1 MNKNITIIRQNCYA
15 YCISRFFIALF
26 LISGVSHSAFAQ
38 RNLSLYNMYGAPQS
52 YGLNPGRMPQSNG
65 YLTIPAIGNL
75 GASLSN
81 TGFNYASITPEEDT
95 TGTDNTTFFDN
106 AFNSLLSGLKPENR
120 LLLDF
125 HAGWL
130 DFGMRS
136 GRNFFSLS
144 ASENINIQAD
154 YPKAI
159 FELFNEISLG
169 DTLSQP
175 KIYDLS
181 SMGLNILHYRS
192 YALGFTRQ
200 ITPRLSAGAR
210 IKYLDGLGSISTR
223 NTDFQFENDA
233 LNAALNING
242 SLEVSSSGLTTFTDD
257 GVSYLRG
264 GGNTGMAFDLG
275 ASYSTGKLD
284 LSASIL
290 NIGRITW
297 KKDITKD
304 TISSAR
310 FQFPTDDLGAFE
322 AEYNRFYDSIS
333 IKRDSQAISSFNT
346 TLPTV
351 GYFSANYYFLPQT
364 SANLLLSPRYFNGKV
379 DLAFSVGAQTRISKI
394 LQVGLNYSAYNKNVF
409 NLGASANLNLGPIQI
424 FAATDNLPAALNWQK
439 ASNVHINAGLSLSFG
454 NRTRAEQ
461 LAMWQPSEE
470 EEEEEEAMEE
480 EVIAQD
486 TPKSK
491 KQGLLRKENAE
502 TSKPRPPQQEK
513 QDAKDLAA
521 EKDRK
526 SNSKDVPEVT
536 PEPEIVL
543 RKYFSLR
550 GTAKDIS
557 SGELLKGVRVDAY
570 IQLPDGGQQLAFTR
584 NFFTGEFE
592 VLMERNKTYR
602 VIIHKDAFFDYEIT
616 VTPQQMQ
623 DKNELLQQVQLK
635 K

>member
-15 YCISRFFIALF
+15 YCILRFFIALF

-52 YGLNPGRMPQSNG
+52 YGLNPGRMPVSNA
-65 YLTIPAIGNL
+65 YLNIPALGNL

-81 TGFNYASITPEEDT
+81 TGFNYASITPAEDT
-95 TGTDNTTFFDN
+95 TGLDSTLTFFDN

-125 HAGWL
+125 NAGWL
-130 DFGMRS
+130 DFGMRV

-144 ASENINIQAD
+144 ASENINLQLD

-159 FELFNEISLG
+159 FELFNEIDLG
-169 DTLSQP
+169 DTLSTA
-175 KIYDLS
+175 KLYDLS
-181 SMGLNILHYRS
+181 SLGINILHYRS

-200 ITPRLSAGAR
+200 ITPHLSAGAR
-210 IKYLDGLGSISTR
+210 IKYLNGLGTIFTN
-223 NTDFQFENDA
+223 NTGFQFENDA
-233 LNAALNING
+233 KNATLNING
-242 SLEVSSSGLTTFTDD
+242 SLEVSSSGLSTFVNNS
-257 GVSYLRG
+257 GSYLTG
-264 GGNTGMAFDLG
+264 GGNTGLAFDIG
-275 ASYSTGKLD
+275 ATYATEKLD

-290 NIGRITW
+290 NIGGITW
-297 KKDITKD
+297 KKDITNDK
-304 TISSAR
+304 ISSAK
-310 FQFPTDDLGAFE
+310 FKFPTDNIDAFE
-322 AEYNRFYDSIS
+322 AEFNRFTDSIS
-333 IKRDSQAISSFNT
+333 FQRDSQTIASFRT
-346 TLPTV
+346 ALPTV
-351 GYFSANYYFLPQT
+351 GYLSANYYFRPQT
-364 SANLLLSPRYFNGKV
+364 SANLLLSPRYYNGKV
-379 DLAFSVGAQTRISKI
+379 DMAFSVGAQTRLNKI

-409 NLGASANLNLGPIQI
+409 NVGASANLNLGPVQI

-439 ASNVHINAGLSLSFG
+439 AANVHINAGLSLSFG

-461 LAMWQPSEE
+461 LAMWEPSEE
-470 EEEEEEAMEE
+470 EEEETTEE
-480 EVIAQD
+480 ESIAQEI
-486 TPKSK
+486 PKIK
-491 KQGLLRKENAE
+491 KQGLFGKENAE
-502 TSKPRPPQQEK
+502 TSKPQPSQQEK
-513 QDAKDLAA
+513 QDKKDRAA
-521 EKDRK
+521 ENARK
-526 SNSKDVPEVT
+526 SNSKDAPEVT

-543 RKYFSLR
+543 RRYFSLR
-550 GTAKDIS
+550 GTVKDLS
-557 SGELLKGVRVDAY
+557 SGEPLKGVRVDAY

-616 VTPQQMQ
+616 ITPQQMQ

>member
-1 MNKNITIIRQNCYA
+1 MINKQKHYA
-15 YCISRFFIALF
+15 KFLFRSLMLSF
-26 LISGVSHSAFAQ
+26 LISGTLYPALAQ
-38 RNLSLYNMYGAPQS
+38 RNLSLYNLQGAPQS

-175 KIYDLS
+175 KTYDLS

-210 IKYLDGLGSISTR
+210 IKYLNGLGSISTR
-223 NTDFQFENDA
+223 NMGFQFENDA

-297 KKDITKD
+297 KKDITNDK
-304 TISSAR
+304 ISSAR
-310 FQFPTDDLGAFE
+310 FQFPTDDLDAFE

-333 IKRDSQAISSFNT
+333 IKRDSQITASFHT

-364 SANLLLSPRYFNGKV
+364 SANLLVSPRYFNGKV
-379 DLAFSVGAQTRISKI
+379 DLAFSVGAQTRLSKI

-409 NLGASANLNLGPIQI
+409 NVGASANLNLGPIQV
-424 FAATDNLPAALNWQK
+424 FAATDNLPAALNWQA

-461 LAMWQPSEE
+461 LAMWEQP
-470 EEEEEEAMEE
+470 EE
-480 EVIAQD
+480 EVEVEEENVEESVVENS
-486 TPKSK
+486 PRRK
-491 KQGLLRKENAE
+491 KQDIPQEEEPDTEAPKQTRKDN
-502 TSKPRPPQQEK
+502 
-513 QDAKDLAA
+513 QDKKNLAV

-526 SNSKDVPEVT
+526 SNTTDT
-536 PEPEIVL
+536 PSTTSEPEIVL
-543 RKYFSLR
+543 RRYFALR
-550 GTAKDIS
+550 GTAKDPS
-557 SGELLKGVRVDAY
+557 TGEVLKGVRVDAY
-570 IQLPDGGQQLAFTR
+570 VQLTDGGQQLAFTR

-592 VLMERNKTYR
+592 VLMERDKTYR

-623 DKNELLQQVQLK
+623 DKNELLQQVELRK
-635 K
+635 

>member
-1 MNKNITIIRQNCYA
+1 MINKQKHYA
-15 YCISRFFIALF
+15 KFLFRLLILSFLVSGNLYPAL
-26 LISGVSHSAFAQ
+26 AQ
-38 RNLSLYNMYGAPQS
+38 RNLSLYNLQGAPQS

-310 FQFPTDDLGAFE
+310 FQFPTDDLDAFE

-333 IKRDSQAISSFNT
+333 IKRDSQAISSFHT

-461 LAMWQPSEE
+461 LAMWEQPEAEGEE
-470 EEEEEEAMEE
+470 EEESAEEENVEE
-480 EVIAQD
+480 PVVEN
-486 TPKSK
+486 TPKRK
-491 KQGLLRKENAE
+491 KQDIPQEEKPDTEEPKQNRKDNQDNKNLAV
-502 TSKPRPPQQEK
+502 EK
-513 QDAKDLAA
+513 
-521 EKDRK
+521 ERK
-526 SNSKDVPEVT
+526 SNATDAPSVT
-536 PEPEIVL
+536 PKPEIAI
-543 RKYFSLR
+543 RRYFSLR
-550 GTAKDIS
+550 GTAKDPS
-557 SGELLKGVRVDAY
+557 TGEVLKGIRVDAY

-592 VLMERNKTYR
+592 VLMERDKTYR

-623 DKNELLQQVQLK
+623 DKNELLQQVELRK
-635 K
+635 